1 MEPLQV
7 PDTSTAACRWCSS
20 LKEHGLSHYTALA
33 QLPSCLLHLPIDRR
47 SCILRS
53 WLRRIVAL
61 HLLKVLA
68 DVVAYFLLDVF
79 RHAVV
84 DVYARVIYNRRRVF
98 GFALW
103 VVHTPWKYH

>member
-20 LKEHGLSHYTALA
+20 LKEHGLMHYTALA

-47 SCILRS
+47 SCALRS
-53 WLRRIVAL
+53 WLRRVVAL
-61 HLLKVLA
+61 HLLKILA
-68 DVVAYFLLDVF
+68 DIVAYLLLPLV

-84 DVYARVIYNRRRVF
+84 DADARAIHNRLCAFHLFRR
-98 GFALW
+98 
-103 VVHTPWKYH
+103 